1 MEKPS
6 VERERV
12 CERACGMYL
21 VIVRRTLVRE
31 RVVIWCFDG
40 QRDWAGWVRACL
52 VLGFDGSE
60 QRKSMRRLRVSLLF
74 ARKGDVR
81 CDVRHPAIA
90 SRAFHLRRCCRQ
102 R

>member
-31 RVVIWCFDG
+31 RVVIWWLNVREIDG
-40 QRDWAGWVRACL
+40 
-52 VLGFDGSE
+52 
-60 QRKSMRRLRVSLLF
+60 
-74 ARKGDVR
+74 
-81 CDVRHPAIA
+81 
-90 SRAFHLRRCCRQ
+90 
-102 R
+102 